1 MWVQSLGQD
10 DPLEEGM
17 ATHSSIFAWRILWTE
32 KPGWLRSIALKSR
45 TLKWLSMQIHADFLN
60 AGLPQTFSFLKNAI
74 YNRMRHVMRQ
84 KSLSC
89 VRLFSIPW
97 SVACQA
103 PLWDSPGKN
112 TGVGCY
118 SLLQGIFLTQGSNPG
133 LLHCRRILYCLSHQE
148 SSSQV

>member
-1 MWVQSLGQD
+1 
-10 DPLEEGM
+10 
-17 ATHSSIFAWRILWTE
+17 
-32 KPGWLRSIALKSR
+32 
-45 TLKWLSMQIHADFLN
+45 
-60 AGLPQTFSFLKNAI
+60 
-74 YNRMRHVMRQ
+74 MRQ

-118 SLLQGIFLTQGSNPG
+118 SLLQGIFLTQGLNLR
-133 LLHCRRILYCLSHQE
+133 LLHLLHWQAGSLPLAPSEKPRGLK
-148 SSSQV
+148 